1 MHQGHHLR
9 HCFYYAVA
17 SYFENNRIASSVYEE
32 TILYDNEDWIRKS
45 PLSRSISF
53 TFNYDFQDSIKKYI
67 SLSKESKTN
76 DKESDKSIRKTL
88 SGTFDLY
95 AEVFLSKIPHDTEI
109 NKNKH
114 DVLLNLIKEGKKL
127 AVSRYRKTEKLPREN
142 VYGITNKNYVY
153 QIVRFSLQKLGI
165 TEYNK
170 TTDTEL
176 KFLVDKLE
184 KIEINTIAYIRT
196 SMVRDFL
203 INFVIPSEYIA
214 SKEKRIL
221 FRNLLSSIRLH
232 FLLQEC
238 SFVENLLEAKK
249 DSLAVSYFN
258 SLYNQEH
265 LDLIQHSPSY
275 VDNRSF
281 KLFNKPLFYFY
292 PKFIRE
298 IVDVFL
304 RNELNE
310 YILKYSD
317 IEYEVREFFRQSQLV
332 IYKKHF

>member
-1 MHQGHHLR
+1 M
-9 HCFYYAVA
+9 
-17 SYFENNRIASSVYEE
+17 
-32 TILYDNEDWIRKS
+32 YDNEDWTREDPFLRFLSYDDS
-45 PLSRSISF
+45 PD
-53 TFNYDFQDSIKKYI
+53 YIKKSI
-67 SLSKESKTN
+67 PLSKERKTN

-95 AEVFLSKIPHDTEI
+95 AEMFLSKIPHETEFDE
-109 NKNKH
+109 NKH
-114 DVLLNLIKEGKKL
+114 DVLLTLIKEGKKL
-127 AVSRYRKTEKLPREN
+127 AVSRYKKTEKIPREN
-142 VYGITNKNYVY
+142 VYGITNKNFVY
-153 QIVRFSLQKLGI
+153 QIIRFSLQKLGI
-165 TEYNK
+165 TLYNK
-170 TTDTEL
+170 TTDIEL
-176 KFLVDKLE
+176 KILIDKLE

-203 INFVIPSEYIA
+203 INFVIPSEYLA

-249 DSLAVSYFN
+249 NSLAVNYFN
-258 SLYNQEH
+258 SLYNQEN

-281 KLFNKPLFYFY
+281 KLFNKPLFYYY

-298 IVDVFL
+298 IIDVFL

-332 IYKKHF
+332 IYNKQF